1 MNDEVYV
8 IGAGGHAK
16 VVISSLQA
24 QGVSV
29 GGIFDDDASK
39 WGGRV
44 LGALVLGGV
53 DAALEYKNAG
63 RFILAIGDNVRRAE
77 LAKLLAELSWATVVH
92 PAAYV
97 DSSVRLGLGTV
108 VFAGAVV
115 QPETKI
121 GRHCIIN
128 TGATVDHDCEIGDY
142 AHLAPGSH
150 LAGGVIVG
158 SRAMLGIGV
167 TVLPGMRI
175 GEQAVVGAG
184 SVVTNDVDANKTVV
198 GVPARPLRE

>member
-24 QGVSV
+24 QGVPV
-29 GGIFDDDASK
+29 GGVFDDDAGK
-39 WGGRV
+39 WGSRV
-44 LGALVLGGV
+44 LGTLVLGGV
-53 DAALEYKNAG
+53 DAALDYKNRG
-63 RFILAIGDNVRRAE
+63 RFVLAIGDNIRRME
-77 LAKLLAELSWATVVH
+77 LAELLAELSWVTVVH

-97 DSSVRLGLGTV
+97 DSSVQLGPGTV

-121 GRHCIIN
+121 GRHCIVN

-150 LAGGVIVG
+150 LAGGVVVG
-158 SRAMLGIGV
+158 SRTMLGIGV
-167 TVLPGMRI
+167 SVLPGMHI

-184 SVVTNDVDANKTVV
+184 SVVINDVDAGDTVV
-198 GVPARPLRE
+198 GVPAKPLQE